1 MRTTSLLGQ
10 SIVGGAISNDPIE
23 PRKVYNTYSIDGSTI
38 PDSEVELYINSQLTD
53 YSRADELG
61 YYRFNFS
68 LTYGTVRISLRIYTP
83 AGEILTEERQMQIPF
98 TFLPKGVVS
107 YNIQGGKIDD
117 ETVDTSFTRYALHGD
132 VAWGLTNT
140 VTAKAGTDFINYGFK
155 PLFYGSISARLFD
168 QYLLNIDV
176 APGAFYRATTS
187 VTYSSSRSF
196 SLVYTRFDNDSLYN
210 PRRATQELDAT
221 IYMPFK
227 FLGLQSGFRFGGERY
242 QIDSISVTNYTL
254 DLSTRFGRFNIRG
267 NYRDQLLAGNGQT
280 YFVNGQV
287 IGSVTYTFSRTPGV
301 PVFVKGMFLRA
312 QTQYDVHTGKIAM
325 AGLQFSQTVMR
336 KGRLNVNIDHYLDM
350 GLTRIQAGF
359 TLDLNSVR
367 SSTLYAGSGKN
378 YAFQQTLN
386 GSVSLDAR
394 SAKFSTSS
402 REQVGRAAA
411 SVLMF
416 IDSNENG
423 RYDHGEEK
431 VPARALRL
439 NESAT
444 LELGNDSVLR
454 ITQLQSYWK
463 YNAEVVQTALPNPTL
478 APRVSE
484 FSFVADPNRY
494 KRIEIPLYRTGV
506 IEGTVTLRKDGND
519 TGLGGVRLLL
529 RGVNHSYEETVRT
542 FSDGGYYAMNL
553 LPGKYTLEVDPV
565 QLTFLNAVSQPV
577 RLEIEVKATAG
588 GDYIENLD
596 VLLVTE
602 QNKTE

>member
-1 MRTTSLLGQ
+1 
-10 SIVGGAISNDPIE
+10 
-23 PRKVYNTYSIDGSTI
+23 
-38 PDSEVELYINSQLTD
+38 
-53 YSRADELG
+53 
-61 YYRFNFS
+61 
-68 LTYGTVRISLRIYTP
+68 
-83 AGEILTEERQMQIPF
+83 
-98 TFLPKGVVS
+98 
-107 YNIQGGKIDD
+107 
-117 ETVDTSFTRYALHGD
+117 
-132 VAWGLTNT
+132 
-140 VTAKAGTDFINYGFK
+140 
-155 PLFYGSISARLFD
+155 
-168 QYLLNIDV
+168 
-176 APGAFYRATTS
+176 
-187 VTYSSSRSF
+187 
-196 SLVYTRFDNDSLYN
+196 
-210 PRRATQELDAT
+210 
-221 IYMPFK
+221 
-227 FLGLQSGFRFGGERY
+227 
-242 QIDSISVTNYTL
+242 
-254 DLSTRFGRFNIRG
+254 
-267 NYRDQLLAGNGQT
+267 
-280 YFVNGQV
+280 
-287 IGSVTYTFSRTPGV
+287 
-301 PVFVKGMFLRA
+301 MFLRA